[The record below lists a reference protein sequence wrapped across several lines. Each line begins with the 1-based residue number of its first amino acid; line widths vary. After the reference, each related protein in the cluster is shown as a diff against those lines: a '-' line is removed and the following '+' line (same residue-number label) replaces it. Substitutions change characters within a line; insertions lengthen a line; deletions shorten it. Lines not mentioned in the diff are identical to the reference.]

1 MSRAMLVFAF
11 TSLTVLLTQSLNLS
25 QADQDKKSKDA
36 QGAKLTKGQV
46 AKITGAM
53 TLTEVMAL
61 LGRRAEINPDPAPF
75 GCAEHE
81 VLVLWR
87 EGKERWVGVVFVPD
101 KHGVLRV
108 LDNEKTGETNIGYA
122 GLPEK

>member
-1 MSRAMLVFAF
+1 MLIFAL
-11 TSLTVLLTQSLNLS
+11 TSLTVLLTQSISLS
-25 QADQDKKSKDA
+25 QADRDKRPKDA
-36 QGAKLTKGQV
+36 QGAKLTKAQV
-46 AKITGAM
+46 AKIKGGM

-75 GCAEHE
+75 GYAAPE
-81 VLVLWR
+81 VLILWR
-87 EGKERWVGVVFVPD
+87 EGKQRRVGVVFGPD

-108 LDNEKTGETNIGYA
+108 LDTEKTGGTNIGYA